1 VNKSELVEE
10 IARRTK
16 LPAREVASVVEAF
29 IETVRRSI
37 LRGDKVTL
45 SGFGTF
51 HRRARAKRTA
61 RDIWGE
67 KPLPLPATNVPA
79 FRPGK
84 PFREAVAR
92 RGRRRPAARKPTAT
106 RAQPRR
112 KAT

>member
-1 VNKSELVEE
+1 MNKTELVEE

-16 LPAREVASVVEAF
+16 LPIGEVASVVEGF
-29 IETVRRSI
+29 IETVRRSVI
-37 LRGDKVTL
+37 RGDKVTL

-61 RDIWGE
+61 RDIWNE
-67 KPLPLPATNVPA
+67 KPLPLPAVNVPA

-92 RGRRRPAARKPTAT
+92 RGRRRPTERKLPAK
-106 RAQPRR
+106 AQTRR

>member
-1 VNKSELVEE
+1 MNKSELVDE
-10 IARRTK
+10 IAKRTK
-16 LPAREVASVVEAF
+16 LPVGEVALVVEAF
-29 IETVRRSI
+29 IETVRRWV

-51 HRRARAKRTA
+51 HRRTRAKRTA

-84 PFREAVAR
+84 PVREAVAR
-92 RGRRRPAARKPTAT
+92 RGRRRPAERKPLAG
-106 RAQPRR
+106 RARSTR